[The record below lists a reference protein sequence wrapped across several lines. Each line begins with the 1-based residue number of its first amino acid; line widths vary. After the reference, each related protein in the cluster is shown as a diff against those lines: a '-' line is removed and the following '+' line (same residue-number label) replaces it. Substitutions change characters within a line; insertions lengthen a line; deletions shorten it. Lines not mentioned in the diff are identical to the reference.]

1 MNNKLTKNDDNDIFV
16 KMGNTTILRIWIYK
30 CGSLEG
36 IGLHDESVISDD
48 FSLLQNC
55 FFGHK
60 YCQKYVINPT
70 VKNNSVFISLAEDT
84 CANVKK
90 TLTRSCPIIW
100 YHEWDVNLHKR
111 QLDHCF
117 FSQWT
122 HFSLTSTIRQPQPWL
137 CAPHT
142 VHQQCTTHCAPAARA
157 HFSWALRPMHRN
169 QQIHITCPKRQSAAA
184 FHSWSMSKS

>member
-16 KMGNTTILRIWIYK
+16 KMGNTKILRIWIYK
-30 CGSLEG
+30 CGALEG

-60 YCQKYVINPT
+60 YCQKYVLNPT
-70 VKNNSVFISLAEDT
+70 VKNNSVFICLAEDT

-100 YHEWDVNLHKR
+100 YQCGMLICIKGNWTIAS
-111 QLDHCF
+111 F
-117 FSQWT
+117 FSER
-122 HFSLTSTIRQPQPWL
+122 TSPWRLLSDSHNPDCVHHTL
-137 CAPHT
+137 CTSGTSALLLGTTAP
-142 VHQQCTTHCAPAARA
+142 
-157 HFSWALRPMHRN
+157 RPMHRN